1 MKLQYGL
8 IFLVVTIFSTVIYL
22 FVFKSTESRTKYP
35 DWNQSTEDAWEPK
48 DAASSVAAG
57 AVGSTTYNTARAA
70 ELWTT
75 TSQGSNLKTA
85 WAGTTDTKTTTQADM
100 TKNWINR
107 TVAAG
112 ITADSITSSGTNGI
126 KSILV
131 RKNDGLTA
139 ELPIMEFFKKL
150 HEDMMLGYQRAKD
163 YADKVSADI
172 LIAHP
177 GIVTRGQGIR
187 LQLQNHPGW
196 KLSDNG
202 RGLAALHL
210 SGPGQGQVWDVIW

>member
-8 IFLVVTIFSTVIYL
+8 IFSVIAIFSTMIYL

-35 DWNQSTEDAWEPK
+35 EWNQSTEDAWEPNN
-48 DAASSVAAG
+48 AAAAVAAG
-57 AVGSTTYNTARAA
+57 AVGSTAYNTARAA

-75 TSQGSNLKTA
+75 TSQGSNAKLT
-85 WAGTTDTKTTTQADM
+85 WAGTTDTKTTTQLDM

-112 ITADSITSSGTNGI
+112 ITANSITSSGTNGI

-139 ELPIMEFFKKL
+139 ELPIMEFFEKL
-150 HEDMMLGYQRAKD
+150 HKDMMLGYQRAKE
-163 YADKVSADI
+163 YADKVGTDI
-172 LIAHP
+172 LITHP

-187 LQLQNHPGW
+187 LQLQNAPGW

-202 RGLAALHL
+202 RGLAALHH
-210 SGPGQGQVWDVIW
+210 SGPGGGQVWDVIW

>member
-8 IFLVVTIFSTVIYL
+8 IFSVIAIFSTLIYL

-35 DWNQSTEDAWEPK
+35 DWNQSAEDAWEPK
-48 DAASSVAAG
+48 DAAAATAAG

-85 WAGTTDTKTTTQADM
+85 WAGTTDTKATTQLDM

-172 LIAHP
+172 LISHP
-177 GIVTRGQGIR
+177 TILRRGEAFQLR
-187 LQLQNHPGW
+187 LKDAPHL
-196 KLSDNG
+196 KLGHNG
-202 RGLAALHL
+202 RGAAAIIGHD
-210 SGPGQGQVWDVIW
+210 QYWETTQ

>member
-1 MKLQYGL
+1 
-8 IFLVVTIFSTVIYL
+8 
-22 FVFKSTESRTKYP
+22 
-35 DWNQSTEDAWEPK
+35 
-48 DAASSVAAG
+48 
-57 AVGSTTYNTARAA
+57 
-70 ELWTT
+70 
-75 TSQGSNLKTA
+75 
-85 WAGTTDTKTTTQADM
+85 M

-150 HEDMMLGYQRAKD
+150 HEDMMIGYQRAKD

-172 LIAHP
+172 LISHP
-177 GIVTRGQGIR
+177 NILTKGQNIR
-187 LQLQNHPGW
+187 LGLQEATQY
-196 KLSDNG
+196 KLTHNG
-202 RGLAALHL
+202 SGTAAIENAA
-210 SGPGQGQVWDVIW
+210 GNAGQQWTVIW

>member
-8 IFLVVTIFSTVIYL
+8 IFLVVAIFSTVIYL

-35 DWNQSTEDAWEPK
+35 DWNQSTEDAWEPQN
-48 DAASSVAAG
+48 AASAVAAG

-112 ITADSITSSGTNGI
+112 ITANSITSSGTNGI

-150 HEDMMLGYQRAKD
+150 HEDMMLGFQRAKD

-172 LIAHP
+172 FISHPTILRRGDRFQLRLWDAHH
-177 GIVTRGQGIR
+177 
-187 LQLQNHPGW
+187 L
-196 KLSDNG
+196 KLGHNG
-202 RGLAALHL
+202 RGAAAMVGHD
-210 SGPGQGQVWDVIW
+210 QFWETI